1 MLAELRAVYL
11 CIWQGLFI
19 FMEHLNSSTYK
30 AGFLSGQQVYKT
42 LQNSFYGVFEILQAE
57 LFVDNLSFLFDVSV
71 RDYLPQNRITNF
83 LETCDHGLLAGHIS
97 IYLLVPSQ

>member
-30 AGFLSGQQVYKT
+30 AGFYQANKSIKPFKTHFMVCLKYFRLSY
-42 LQNSFYGVFEILQAE
+42 LLIIC
-57 LFVDNLSFLFDVSV
+57 LFFLMSQSGIIF
-71 RDYLPQNRITNF
+71 PKI
-83 LETCDHGLLAGHIS
+83 GLLTS
-97 IYLLVPSQ
+97 WRPVTMVC